1 MLKVKLGS
9 ISSSLWL
16 AMILIGALPTV
27 LCLESG
33 HRKKGTIKYCGG
45 TTNLTYYQD
54 GLGDVSSWICQS
66 SYGYFSNLLLYLYHA
81 LQ

>member
-1 MLKVKLGS
+1 MFLVAGNEIDRS
-9 ISSSLWL
+9 FTHCVL
-16 AMILIGALPTV
+16 A
-27 LCLESG
+27 LESG
-33 HRKKGTIKYCGG
+33 HQKKGILKYCGG
-45 TTNLTYYQD
+45 TTNLTYYLKSCQD